1 MRFQHADTSAKG
13 VVESIPPR
21 LDPEHDP
28 DDREL
33 KKKMRCG
40 TPALE
45 NAIVMMAVLLV
56 TAQFVVVS
64 SRVRQTM
71 MRLSSPR

>member
-1 MRFQHADTSAKG
+1 MIQTIAR
-13 VVESIPPR
+13 
-21 LDPEHDP
+21 
-28 DDREL
+28 L
-33 KKKMRCG
+33 KKKIRCG

-45 NAIVMMAVLLV
+45 NAIVMIAVLLV

-71 MRLSSPR
+71 MRPSSPR